1 MIPGS
6 IDDNLRFPFT
16 QRAGCKDRFDDGRAH
31 SLMAAVGLERLPFD
45 RRIRTLSGGE
55 RHRLALV
62 RALLWDPPILVA
74 DEPLSGLD
82 PDTVATCFELL
93 LEFAHR
99 PGRLLICTFHDP
111 GLNQRADKR
120 FRLDDGRLATIS

>member
-6 IDDNLRFPFT
+6 IDENLRFPFT
-16 QRAGCKDRFDDGRAH
+16 QRAGCKHDFDEDRAKE
-31 SLMAAVGLERLPFD
+31 LMAAVGLARLPLD
-45 RRIRTLSGGE
+45 RQIRTLSGGE
-55 RHRLALV
+55 RHRMALV
-62 RALLWDPPILVA
+62 RGLLWDPAVLVA

-93 LEFAHR
+93 LDFAHR

-111 GLNQRADKR
+111 ALNKRADTR
-120 FRLDDGRLATIS
+120 FRLEDGRLEAIS